1 VKELAKLVYT
11 VEEVD
16 LDSLEKHITVW
27 KVDLNE
33 SQGSGSGWKIL
44 LVQRLMREYALL
56 MKTLRAYFT
65 DDEGIR
71 GFQNIQR
78 ERCHSLPGS

>member
-1 VKELAKLVYT
+1 MKERAKLVYT

-33 SQGSGSGWKIL
+33 RQGSGSGWKIL
-44 LVQRLMREYALL
+44 LVQ
-56 MKTLRAYFT
+56 
-65 DDEGIR
+65 
-71 GFQNIQR
+71 
-78 ERCHSLPGS
+78 